1 MLGSPEPPSAASGS
15 EALGGGGAFSR
26 NSDLASASKR
36 AVLLRYSPLLLA
48 ALLAACAAAP
58 PVQAPAPLPVA
69 NRPPPEATNANAGA
83 PRCVLRG
90 PVELGVMAPGGGFA
104 LGFGVA
110 GGLAAWSSARG
121 VEVRPVASDGQPR
134 GEAVLLSE
142 SALIAPVEV
151 VPVPGGF
158 AVVSLRALRTVVPRS
173 CQAVCPDRLEPDACW
188 EVCRKGRVEPYAR
201 DLLVQQVDLAGRASS
216 TTAERRIGPIA
227 IEAVIEGERGD
238 FGLLTGKELLTVRAG
253 GMEIDATELPKAAFA
268 LPVRGE
274 GPPSVLLLHEDGRV
288 RLVSAGGVTAVRG
301 SVLDEGAGQI
311 IDARLQARWAADG
324 KIHLARQAWLRSRAS
339 IRYAVIDAGALRFE
353 GPPEEA
359 FRAPFAEYLEPRVQG
374 SALRRGTWLQET
386 VGEPID
392 PRALDAEAEVGRAK
406 VAWSGTGFVV
416 AYRARSGPL
425 RAIAASCDPS
435 RQ

>member
-1 MLGSPEPPSAASGS
+1 MP
-15 EALGGGGAFSR
+15 FSR
-26 NSDLASASKR
+26 NSELVSASKL
-36 AVLLRYSPLLLA
+36 AVLFRRPRPATLLLA
-48 ALLAACAAAP
+48 ALLAACAAPP
-58 PVQAPAPLPVA
+58 PVQAPAPLPVP
-69 NRPPPEATNANAGA
+69 NRPPPEATTANAGA
-83 PRCVLRG
+83 PRCALRG
-90 PVELGVMAPGGGFA
+90 PVELGAMAPGGGFA

-121 VEVRPVASDGQPR
+121 VEVRPLASDGQPR

-142 SALIAPVEV
+142 SALIAPAWV

-158 AVVSLRALRTVVPRS
+158 AVVSLRDLRERWQRS
-173 CQAVCPDRLEPDACW
+173 CHVACPDPVDREACW
-188 EVCRKGRVEPYAR
+188 EVCRGKTRVEAYAH
-201 DLLVQQVDLAGRASS
+201 DLLVQRVDLTGRATSA
-216 TTAERRIGPIA
+216 TAERRIGPIA

-253 GMEIDATELPKAAFA
+253 GVEIDATELPKAAFA

-288 RLVSAGGVTAVRG
+288 RHVSAGGAAAIEG
-301 SVLDEGAGQI
+301 SVLDEGSGQI
-311 IDARLQARWAADG
+311 VDARMQARWAADG

-339 IRYAVIDAGALRFE
+339 IRYAVIDAAALRFE

-359 FRAPFAEYLEPRVQG
+359 FRAPFAEYLEPRVEG

-406 VAWSGTGFVV
+406 VAWSGSSFVLG
-416 AYRARSGPL
+416 YPARSGAL
-425 RAIAASCDPS
+425 RAIAATCDHAL
-435 RQ
+435 R